1 MEYMKQKMSRKHIRG
16 PTSYGQLG
24 LHALYGTLV
33 QVMVG

>member
-1 MEYMKQKMSRKHIRG
+1 MEYMKRKMNRKHIWS